1 MFIILNEGF
10 GGLGGFCEWRKDIKL
25 FNEFVGFE
33 WNYMLFCNYK

>member
-25 FNEFVGFE
+25 
-33 WNYMLFCNYK
+33 YKCYGNLMSL